1 MAISNEFVEKLNG
14 MCPAAKA
21 VELGTQVANAQTD
34 ITAAQASIVALQA
47 VDASHFRVTVTV
59 TKEEAVAGKVLLADS
74 AVAAGKKVY
83 VEGLQVVVGGSTV
96 WAGDF
101 TLLAL
106 TDTNSSPVAIA
117 DILKGGLGANAAL
130 VLGASTITTKP
141 ALATGGTA
149 AKGLKIKANVAD
161 VDEGDTLTVVIWGR
175 IL

>member
-1 MAISNEFVEKLNG
+1 M
-14 MCPAAKA
+14 
-21 VELGTQVANAQTD
+21 
-34 ITAAQASIVALQA
+34 ALQA
-47 VDASHFRVTVTV
+47 VDASHFRVTATV

-96 WAGDF
+96 WDGDF
-101 TLLAL
+101 TKLAL
-106 TDTNSSPVAIA
+106 TDSNSSPVVFAEVA
-117 DILKGGLGANAAL
+117 KDALGANAAL

-161 VDEGDTLTVVIWGR
+161 VDTGDTLTVVVWGR